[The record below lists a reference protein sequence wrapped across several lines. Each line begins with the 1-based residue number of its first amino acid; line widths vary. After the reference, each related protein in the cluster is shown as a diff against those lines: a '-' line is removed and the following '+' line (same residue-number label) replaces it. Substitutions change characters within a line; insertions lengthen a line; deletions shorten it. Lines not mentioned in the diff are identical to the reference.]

1 MSTMPISIAEDEQV
15 LRAYNIAEVD
25 KRSIAN
31 TRTGVSKRRSKK
43 NNTTGTMYVTNRRII
58 YNVDNVSSSV
68 VHGVN
73 NGVNSQQIRI
83 EDVQGVDFMTSHSRP
98 SLILPIILIA
108 LGLVLSVVLVGV
120 VILIA
125 GIISLI
131 RRLHA
136 AEDMMMVGI
145 KSQAS
150 GYGIFISEMSR
161 EYYQGISYWCA
172 PTKEFEV
179 MSREL
184 GAIILDLQKYG
195 DECIGKWTQPT
206 YSAPI
211 EE

>member
-1 MSTMPISIAEDEQV
+1 MSTMPISIAEDEQT
-15 LRAYNIAEVD
+15 LRSYNIAKVD
-25 KRSIAN
+25 KRSVAN
-31 TRTGVSKRRSKK
+31 TKKGVSTRRSKR
-43 NNTTGTMYVTNRRII
+43 NNTTGTLYVTNRRVI
-58 YNVDNVSSSV
+58 YNVDNVSTSV

-73 NGVNSQQIRI
+73 NGINSQQIRI

-98 SLILPIILIA
+98 SLILPIIMIV
-108 LGLVLSVVLVGV
+108 LGLILTVVLVGV
-120 VILIA
+120 VILVA
-125 GIISLI
+125 GIIVLI
-131 RRLHA
+131 RRRNA

-172 PTKEFEV
+172 PTEEFEV

-195 DECIGKWTQPT
+195 DECISKWTQPAF
-206 YSAPI
+206 SAPA